1 MWKSAISKLTAK
13 EKELLTLSVSFLVAV
28 RVLPNLHTDKKEF
41 TDFYFKSMKRLIIL
55 FVALFLNT
63 ASFAQLEV
71 KEGSFKEVL
80 GFVNINIEKMY
91 DDNDKPYAV
100 VKIKTENINDK
111 ERHQLLFEGDARTF
125 FELDYKPGE
134 LWVYISYYATYLKIS
149 HPDFGST
156 EFWFPYDLEGKKG
169 YEMTLVNKPSLNED
183 VINRLEALENTYK
196 SIDKIDGGF
205 GYLTI
210 YTKPCNGSTVYIDDE
225 EMKMKTPFVSDKISL
240 GLHKIRVV
248 TDMYMTYTE
257 VVFIEENK
265 NTTITIRLKKD
276 SDARK
281 SQSRHKGWFLSP
293 EMNILGVSIHNSR
306 GINTDP
312 QFAFMPQLNVAYMFG
327 HKFGIGVSIGL
338 IYNNV
343 GLLDA
348 EGESAS
354 IPICGQISWYFSKMK
369 TSPYINIKVGYLN
382 GVYDKYKDY
391 SDLFGICGST
401 SIGINIKH
409 SKVGLSIMYCYY
421 HGEKENTYFIGSS
434 EHVIFGVSYGYII
447 PLSKH

>member
-1 MWKSAISKLTAK
+1 MPRLKSDNYERVL
-13 EKELLTLSVSFLVAV
+13 FLVFSM
-28 RVLPNLHTDKKEF
+28 LFSLNL
-41 TDFYFKSMKRLIIL
+41 
-55 FVALFLNT
+55 A
-63 ASFAQLEV
+63 AQLQV
-71 KEGSFKEVL
+71 KEGSFKEVP
-80 GFVNINIEKMY
+80 GFVNINPDPNY
-91 DDNDKPYAV
+91 QSDDNNLPFAV
-100 VKIKTENINDK
+100 IKVRTENISDK
-111 ERHQLLFEGDARTF
+111 QRRELKFGGNAGTF
-125 FELDYKPGE
+125 ILLDYKDGE
-134 LWVYISYYATYLKIS
+134 VWVYLTAKYAEYLKIS

-312 QFAFMPQLNVAYMFG
+312 QFAFMSQLNVAYMFG

-343 GLLDA
+343 GLLDV
-348 EGESAS
+348 EGESVS

-369 TSPYINIKVGYLN
+369 TSPYINLKVGYLN

-409 SKVGLSIMYCYY
+409 SKVGLSIMYCHYL
-421 HGEKENTYFIGSS
+421 GEKDNTYFIGSS